1 MKKKDPEVEGL
12 LSLLYEYKT
21 DDLSEENDR
30 KETIYFLENN
40 DNCFERSSLKGHL
53 TASAWVLDSSET
65 HILLIHHKKLDM
77 WLQLVGHADG
87 DKNLLRV
94 SMKEVLEESGLK
106 SVAPIT
112 DKIFDIGVH
121 KIPKYKSV
129 EEHYHY
135 DVRFL
140 LKSTCDDVLV
150 KNEESNDI
158 RWFRADHKYLPT
170 QNSDV
175 VRMLSKCLKY
185 KNELLQIA

>member
-1 MKKKDPEVEGL
+1 MKKIDPEVEKL

-21 DDLSEENDR
+21 DDLSEENQ
-30 KETIYFLENN
+30 KNETIHFLKNN
-40 DNCFERSSLKGHL
+40 DNCFERSSIKGHF
-53 TASAWVLDSSET
+53 TASAWVLNSSET

-77 WLQLVGHADG
+77 WLQLGGHTDG
-87 DKNLLRV
+87 DKDLLRV
-94 SMKEVLEESGLK
+94 SINEVLEESGLK

-112 DKIFDIGVH
+112 DKIFDIGVL
-121 KIPKYKSV
+121 KFPKYKSV

-158 RWFRADHKYLPT
+158 RWFQADHEYLPT
-170 QNSDV
+170 QNPDI

-185 KNELLQIA
+185 KK